1 MAKYKIISYEKNT
14 EYLIE
19 ADYYHIQD
27 KLIHFCTDIHEL
39 IATFSVIDFYV
50 IREDMSNEEYQ
61 TKEYERYKKCLDIL
75 KEQIKVEKIIAYKQG
90 EDPKIIET
98 KELTWV
104 SYADKFVLTIAD
116 LERIEKGES
125 YDKVRAER
133 ITKNTLDEIDNKL
146 KKYCETIAEEII
158 KKYKK

>member
-39 IATFSVIDFYV
+39 IATFSAVDFYV
-50 IREDMSNEEYQ
+50 IREDISNKEYH

-75 KEQIKVEKIIAYKQG
+75 KEQIKEVGQKTNANFV
-90 EDPKIIET
+90 ET
-98 KELTWV
+98 KESTWV
-104 SYADKFVLTIAD
+104 SYTDKIIFNFEDI
-116 LERIEKGES
+116 ERLNKGES
-125 YDKVRAER
+125 YEKVLTER
-133 ITKNTLDEIDNKL
+133 ITKNTLNEIEIKL
-146 KKYCETIAEEII
+146 KKNYERLAEKIIA
-158 KKYKK
+158 KYKK